1 VLYVQLHYVFSYF
14 LNTRQGFLEMWKPDR
29 KIEDVRH
36 KHCGREACMLLR
48 AAFHMLDLEKL
59 ASYV

>member
-1 VLYVQLHYVFSYF
+1 
-14 LNTRQGFLEMWKPDR
+14 MWKPDR